1 MTAIHRLPGRPH
13 QGHTRRGDS
22 FCHAYLELE
31 PAIRDFHR
39 QAKLAML
46 AADDPSEYPDE
57 DGDNLAAFAADRLA
71 DMVAA
76 LKRQYYELIP
86 KTDSN

>member
-31 PAIRDFHR
+31 PAIRDLHR

-57 DGDNLAAFAADRLA
+57 DGDNSRRSRLTG
-71 DMVAA
+71 
-76 LKRQYYELIP
+76 LPTWSRR
-86 KTDSN
+86 SNGNTTN